1 MQKKHNAGQVLVQQ
15 GAHKM
20 GRRQEMT
27 SGGHG
32 LSDLVTWVVFVSM
45 AGKEATEKEGMQTF
59 FF

>member
-1 MQKKHNAGQVLVQQ
+1 
-15 GAHKM
+15 M